1 MSIFTFFRIICI
13 ILSIIGISFVFPI
26 GTAIICKEYSV
37 LSSFI
42 IPMAI
47 ALVLGAT
54 ALFVRNKKRPI
65 SISPRG
71 VFVIVSSAWLSIS
84 LFGAIPLL
92 LSGYFSSYTDA
103 FFESVSGF
111 STTGA
116 TILTEVENL
125 PRSINMWRCEMH
137 WLGGMGVIALTVAL
151 LPLLGVG
158 GFQLIKAETTGVDKG
173 KITPKITTTA
183 KTLWLLYCGLTI
195 LLALLLKIFGMD
207 AIDAITYGFSTL
219 GTGGF
224 ATRNASIAAYQSVPI
239 DITITIFM
247 FLAGINF
254 SLYFYILT
262 GKSAEVRKNTEL
274 KTYLVL
280 AFFAISCITII
291 LIPHY
296 DSIAQALRY
305 AAFQVATIMTT
316 TGYATADFT
325 LWPSAAQFFIFLLF
339 FTGGCAG
346 STAGGFKIVRWVILG
361 KQARNE
367 MLRMLHPHG
376 VFTVRLNG
384 MPGRK
389 DLVFTVAAFTFVY
402 FTFIAITTFVGAVYG
417 LDLFTAFTASLSMVG
432 NVGPAFGGLG
442 PSANYSWLPAGLKWW
457 YCLAMIAGRLELYD
471 LIIFFIPDYWKK

>member
-1 MSIFTFFRIICI
+1 MSIVTFFRIICI

-26 GTAIICKEYSV
+26 GTALICGEYSV
-37 LSSFI
+37 IPSFV

-47 ALVLGAT
+47 ALILGAI
-54 ALFVRNKKRPI
+54 ALFTRNKKNSL

-71 VFVIVSSAWLSIS
+71 VFVIVSCAWISIS
-84 LFGAIPLL
+84 LFGAVPLV
-92 LSGYFSSYTDA
+92 LSGCFSSFTNA

-116 TILTEVENL
+116 TILSEVERL

-151 LPLLGVG
+151 LPLLGIG

-183 KTLWLLYCGLTI
+183 KTLWLLYFGLTA
-195 LLALLLKIFGMD
+195 LLALLLRIFGMD
-207 AIDAITYGFSTL
+207 TIDAITYGFSTL

-224 ATRNASIAAYQSVPI
+224 ATRNSSIAAYQSLSI
-239 DITITIFM
+239 DIIITIFM

-254 SLYFYILT
+254 SLYFYVLT
-262 GKSAEVRKNTEL
+262 GKSSEVKKNTEL
-274 KTYLVL
+274 KTYLIL
-280 AFFAISCITII
+280 AFIAILCITIA

-296 DSIAQALRY
+296 QSIGQSLRY

-325 LWPSAAQFFIFLLF
+325 LWPSTAQFFIFLLF

-361 KQARNE
+361 KQAHNE

-402 FTFIAITTFVGAVYG
+402 FMFVAITTLAGAVNG

-432 NVGPAFGGLG
+432 NVGPAFGALG
-442 PSANYSWLPAGLKWW
+442 PSANYSWLPSGLKWW
-457 YCLAMIAGRLELYD
+457 YCFAMIAGRLELYD